1 MTTTDRTR
9 TLGLLTVPVVL
20 VLWASA
26 FVAIRHLGPSVSP
39 GALSL
44 GRLLV
49 ASVVLGAMM
58 LTRPRTWPSRRDLPL
73 LVTCGVLWFGV
84 YNITLNAA
92 ERRIDAGTAA
102 MLVQIGPIVVALLAA
117 VFLGEQLTR
126 WLVAGAVVGF
136 AGVVVIGLA
145 KSGHGAGDLGG
156 VLLAVGAALTYG
168 AGVVTQKPLLSRL
181 PGLEV
186 TFLAC
191 VIGAVVCLPFTPDLV
206 DTVRRGSAT
215 TLLLVAYLGVFPT
228 AVAFLLWAF
237 ALSRTNA
244 GTLAL
249 TTFLVPVIATGLG
262 WLFLDELPPA
272 GAYVGGALCIVGVVL
287 TRRRPRPA
295 RRTVDRAASEPDV
308 VPSGS

>member
-1 MTTTDRTR
+1 VTTSDRTR
-9 TLGLLTVPVVL
+9 TLSLLTVPVVL

-117 VFLGEQLTR
+117 VFLGEALTR

-136 AGVVVIGLA
+136 AGVAVIGLA
-145 KSGHGAGDLGG
+145 KSGHAGGDLGG
-156 VLLAVGAALTYG
+156 VLLAVVAALTYG

-206 DTVRRGSAT
+206 DTVRHGSAP

-272 GAYVGGALCIVGVVL
+272 GAYLGGALCVVGVVL

-295 RRTVDRAASEPDV
+295 RSTVDRTAPEPDV

>member
-1 MTTTDRTR
+1 M
-9 TLGLLTVPVVL
+9 
-20 VLWASA
+20 
-26 FVAIRHLGPSVSP
+26 
-39 GALSL
+39 
-44 GRLLV
+44 
-49 ASVVLGAMM
+49 
-58 LTRPRTWPSRRDLPL
+58 
-73 LVTCGVLWFGV
+73 
-84 YNITLNAA
+84 
-92 ERRIDAGTAA
+92 DAGTAA

-117 VFLGEQLTR
+117 VFLGKALTR

-145 KSGHGAGDLGG
+145 GSGHAGGDVAG
-156 VLLAVGAALTYG
+156 VVLAVVAALTYG

-191 VIGAVVCLPFTPDLV
+191 VIGAVVCLPFAPDLV
-206 DTVRRGSAT
+206 GTVHEGSAT

-228 AVAFLLWAF
+228 AIAFLLWAF

-249 TTFLVPVIATGLG
+249 TTFLVPVIATALG

-272 GAYVGGALCIVGVVL
+272 GAYLGGALCVVGVVL

-295 RRTVDRAASEPDV
+295 RRPVTEGEPEQDAVRSAS
-308 VPSGS
+308 

>member
-1 MTTTDRTR
+1 MTTPDRTR
-9 TLGLLTVPVVL
+9 TLSLLTVPVVL

-145 KSGHGAGDLGG
+145 KSGHAGGDLGG
-156 VLLAVGAALTYG
+156 VLLAVVAALTYG

-191 VIGAVVCLPFTPDLV
+191 VIGAVVCLPFTPQLV
-206 DTVRRGSAT
+206 DTVRHGSAT

-272 GAYVGGALCIVGVVL
+272 GAYVGGALCVVGVVL
-287 TRRRPRPA
+287 TRRRPRPV
-295 RRTVDRAASEPDV
+295 RRGADQAASAPDV
-308 VPSGS
+308 VPSRS